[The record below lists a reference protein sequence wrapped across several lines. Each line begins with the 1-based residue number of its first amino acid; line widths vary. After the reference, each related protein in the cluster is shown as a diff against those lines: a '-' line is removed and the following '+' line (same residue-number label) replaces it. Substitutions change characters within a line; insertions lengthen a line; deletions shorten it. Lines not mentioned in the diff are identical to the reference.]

1 MTALYPGTSVTGYN
15 ANPPPDD
22 GTTVPTNLI
31 TWAGIK
37 QKIGDPLDTFASA
50 IDSNLTA
57 AFGKTLDGAGVVAT
71 AVNYAMTGADQ
82 GRLIYVTVSGKT
94 VTTPDA
100 GTVNAPFVFAV
111 LNNSTGN
118 ITLAGNATNT
128 QTVDGTTTVTIPA
141 GAGCVVKTDGTNWFT
156 YGQNWTNAQTVPQG
170 RLTLVSGTP
179 IMSADETGQT
189 TVYYTPYNGN
199 LVSIP
204 NGTKNVTFAFAEI
217 SLALVS
223 NHLADTL
230 YDVFVFLDP
239 ADNTTIRL
247 GTGPA
252 WSTTTAGSS
261 ARGTGAGTTQLSRL
275 NGLWTNTVAIT
286 LRNGSSTYSV
296 AIESALYVGT
306 IYIDHT
312 AGNVSA
318 HISFGQNRKFGVW
331 NAYNR
336 QPIVL
341 QAGDSTSSWTYATAT
356 IRAANAAPASWASA
370 SFNVG
375 SGTACND
382 MSILCGL
389 PEEYA
394 QCATSQRIN
403 NNTASNDTYVVGLG
417 LNSTTAF
424 SGLEGSMGNSGGQNY
439 NAGGYLNV
447 APFLGLATVASLEL
461 APAVGTT
468 TVSGTAANMLLEAT
482 WRG

>member
-1 MTALYPGTSVTGYN
+1 MGALYGGTSVSGYN
-15 ANPPPDD
+15 SNPPPDD
-22 GTTVPTNLI
+22 GTTVATNQI

-37 QKIGDPLDTFASA
+37 QKIGDPLNTFAAA

-57 AFGKTLDGAGVVAT
+57 AFGKLLDGAGIVT
-71 AVNYAMTGADQ
+71 TGVNYAAGAADQ
-82 GRLIYVTVSGKT
+82 GRLIVATAANIT
-94 VTTPDA
+94 ITTPDA
-100 GTVNAPFVFAV
+100 GTVNAPFMFAV
-111 LNNSTGN
+111 LNRSTGN
-118 ITLAGNATNT
+118 ITLAGNATNS
-128 QTVDGTTTVTIPA
+128 QTVDGAATITIPPAA
-141 GAGCVVKTDGTNWFT
+141 GTVVKTDGTNWETF
-156 YGQNWTNAQTVPQG
+156 GQNWTNAQVVPQG

-179 IMSADETGQT
+179 VMSADEVAQT

-204 NGTKNVTFAFAEI
+204 NGTKNVTVAFSEI

-223 NHLADTL
+223 NHVADTL

-252 WSTTTAGSS
+252 WSNSTAGSC
-261 ARGTGAGTTQLSRL
+261 ARGTGASSTQLSRL

-306 IYIDHT
+306 IYTDHT
-312 AGNVSA
+312 AGNVTA
-318 HISFGQNRKFGVW
+318 HASFGQNRKCGIW

-336 QPIVL
+336 APIIL
-341 QAGDSTSSWTYATAT
+341 QAGDSTASWSYTTAT
-356 IRAANAAPASWASA
+356 IRASNAAPASYSAA

-375 SGTACND
+375 SGTACNGLTVL
-382 MSILCGL
+382 SGL
-389 PEEYA
+389 PEEW
-394 QCATSQRIN
+394 
-403 NNTASNDTYVVGLG
+403 TASTFSQKMQNSGAAQPMNFGIG

-424 SGLEGSMGNSGGQNY
+424 VGVVPLLEVTSGIVPTATLTATYQQPP
-439 NAGGYLNV
+439 L
-447 APFLGLATVASLEL
+447 LGLANIVCLEEGS
-461 APAVGTT
+461 AAAGTYF
-468 TVSGTAANMLLEAT
+468 GTNANMLLQAQ

>member
-37 QKIGDPLDTFASA
+37 TKIGDPLDTFASA

-57 AFGKTLDGAGVVAT
+57 SFGKTLDGAGVVAT

-141 GAGCVVKTDGTNWFT
+141 GAGAVVKTDGTNWFT
-156 YGQNWTNAQTVPQG
+156 YGQNWVNQQVVPQG

-179 IMSADETGQT
+179 VMTADETGQT

-199 LVSIP
+199 LVPIP
-204 NGTKNVTFAFAEI
+204 NGTKNVTLAFSEI

-252 WSTTTAGSS
+252 WSTITAGSS
-261 ARGTGAGTTQLSRL
+261 ARGTGASSTQLSRL

-306 IYIDHT
+306 IYTDHT
-312 AGNVSA
+312 AGQVSA
-318 HISFGQNRKFGVW
+318 HLSYGQNRKYGVW
-331 NAYNR
+331 NAHNR
-336 QPIVL
+336 VPVTL
-341 QAGDSTSSWTYATAT
+341 LVGDPTSSWNYGTVT
-356 IRAANAAPASWASA
+356 IRASNANPASYAGA

-375 SGTACND
+375 SGVTSNGL
-382 MSILCGL
+382 SLVTGL
-389 PEEYA
+389 PEEAA
-394 QCATSQRIN
+394 QVQFDQHVVTSSSTDDCIMGIGFNSTTTFTGFIGRSFSTLTSPVQAN
-403 NNTASNDTYVVGLG
+403 FNVPPSLG
-417 LNSTTAF
+417 LNIVAC
-424 SGLEGSMGNSGGQNY
+424 LEEGGGGTQTFVGAENFMYLQCNY
-439 NAGGYLNV
+439 RA
-447 APFLGLATVASLEL
+447 
-461 APAVGTT
+461 
-468 TVSGTAANMLLEAT
+468 
-482 WRG
+482 